1 MEISDRPV
9 VPLPRRRV
17 AAFVALFVLLYAGA
31 AGIAEVT
38 IGRSGQ
44 ETAFQKLLAMRGTQV
59 DWLVLGAS
67 HALPLAFGEIPKRLE
82 ADTGQSMAVL
92 AEVGAGPLYNG
103 FVFRQAK
110 RDIAPRHLLYVVDS
124 FAFTSPRW
132 NEERITDRK
141 LLRKTPLR
149 PSTAAIMADLT
160 IRRGI
165 KPAALA
171 DYLTAFSKLNPP
183 DRFPQEGWRGA
194 EDFDNQ
200 VRLSRHAVQSRIDY
214 LYPDQAQ
221 TDVRNAYFDVLF
233 SVFDAARASGMQVVV
248 VKLPLPEPFR
258 EALPNEA
265 DFDAALRA
273 RLRSH
278 DIPFHDLSTALPDLK
293 YFFDTDHL
301 NRAGIDALYAQYLRD
316 LMTSAGSP

>member
-1 MEISDRPV
+1 MDISDRPV
-9 VPLPRRRV
+9 VPLPRRRI
-17 AAFVALFVLLYAGA
+17 AAFVALFALLYAGA

-67 HALPLAFGEIPKRLE
+67 HALPLAFGDIPKRLE

-165 KPAALA
+165 KPTALA
-171 DYLTAFSKLNPP
+171 DYLTAFSKLNTGPFPARGLARGRRFRQPGSPVAPRRPKP
-183 DRFPQEGWRGA
+183 DR
-194 EDFDNQ
+194 
-200 VRLSRHAVQSRIDY
+200 
-214 LYPDQAQ
+214 
-221 TDVRNAYFDVLF
+221 
-233 SVFDAARASGMQVVV
+233 
-248 VKLPLPEPFR
+248 LPLPRSGANGRTERLFR
-258 EALPNEA
+258 RVV
-265 DFDAALRA
+265 FDVR
-273 RLRSH
+273 RGPGGWH
-278 DIPFHDLSTALPDLK
+278 
-293 YFFDTDHL
+293 
-301 NRAGIDALYAQYLRD
+301 AGRGRQAPPAGTISRGPAQRGGFQRGPAHAPSL
-316 LMTSAGSP
+316 A